1 MSDIPEQT
9 SQVAEAQAPV
19 GGNDEATNLQ
29 SQIQLLAANNQ
40 KLLAEKKNQ
49 AESMAALQRQV
60 AELQSNQSQAKQA
73 KLAEAGEW
81 KTLYEDLKKTYE
93 AEVSKTGELQKQLAD
108 KDAAYQQKTIQ
119 ALATSAFQQAGVQ
132 QSDHMYAL
140 LKDKLRM
147 NEGGDVVAMDGG
159 VQKPLGEYLGSLKGP
174 ESQFAY
180 MFSGSGARG
189 MSAVGSTPS
198 ASGGM
203 SNPYLTGNFT
213 EIVRLESENPELAQR
228 MQQQAGK

>member
-1 MSDIPEQT
+1 MSDIPEQNNP
-9 SQVAEAQAPV
+9 VVEAQAPV
-19 GGNDEATNLQ
+19 GGNDEAANLQ
-29 SQIQLLAANNQ
+29 AQIQLLAANNQ

-93 AEVSKTGELQKQLAD
+93 AEVSKSGELQKQLAD
-108 KDAAYQQKTIQ
+108 KDAAYQQQTIK
-119 ALATSAFQQAGVQ
+119 ARAMSAFQQAGVQ
-132 QSDHMYAL
+132 QSDHLWAL
-140 LKDKLRM
+140 QADKLRM
-147 NEGGDVVAMDGG
+147 SENGDVVAMDGG
-159 VQKPLGEYLGSLKGP
+159 VQKPLNDFVESLKWP

-180 MFSGSGARG
+180 FFQGSGARG

-213 EIVRLESENPELAQR
+213 EIVRLEAENPELAQR
-228 MQQQAGK
+228 LQQQAGK

>member
-1 MSDIPEQT
+1 MSDIPEQNNP
-9 SQVAEAQAPV
+9 VVEAQAPV
-19 GGNDEATNLQ
+19 GGNDEAANLQ
-29 SQIQLLAANNQ
+29 AQIQLLAANNQ

-108 KDAAYQQKTIQ
+108 KDAAYQQQTIK
-119 ALATSAFQQAGVQ
+119 ARAMSAFQQAGVQ
-132 QSDHMYAL
+132 QSDHLWAL
-140 LKDKLRM
+140 QADKLRM
-147 NEGGDVVAMDGG
+147 SESGDVVAMDGG
-159 VQKPLGEYLGSLKGP
+159 VQKPLNDFVESLKGP

-180 MFSGSGARG
+180 FFQGSGARG

-198 ASGGM
+198 ATGGM

-213 EIVRLESENPELAQR
+213 EIVRLEAENPELAQR